1 MFIFLHISVMNCKLN
16 RQFYL
21 LKSFSLFHHRK
32 VSLNVGGER
41 HDVLWSTLEKKP
53 RTRLGKLALAFTHE
67 EIIACCDSY
76 SLVDNEY
83 FFDIH
88 PRSFKSILNFYRNG
102 KLHVVDEMCVMSFSD
117 DLDYWGIDEIYLEM
131 CCVNKYNL
139 RKEAVMDEMKKE
151 LLNIKKEEPDVFP
164 NTTCGHYMRFLWDLM
179 EVIF

>member
-1 MFIFLHISVMNCKLN
+1 MRVTLINSV
-16 RQFYL
+16 
-21 LKSFSLFHHRK
+21 FHCRK
-32 VSLNVGGER
+32 VSLNVGGEH

-88 PRSFKSILNFYRNG
+88 PRSFKSILNYYRSG
-102 KLHVVDEMCVMSFSD
+102 KLHVVDEMCVMAISD
-117 DLDYWGIDEIYLEM
+117 DLDYWGIDEVYLEM
-131 CCVNKYNL
+131 CCVNKFNI

-151 LLNIKKEEPDVFP
+151 LLNIKKDEPDVFP
-164 NTTCGHYMRFLWDLM
+164 NTACGNYMRFLWDLM
-179 EVIF
+179 EVKF